1 MAPTIFAL
9 SSGQPPAAIAVVR
22 ISGPAAFEAARA
34 VVGDLPLP
42 RRATLRT
49 VRDPRDGRRLDQALV
64 LVFEAPATA
73 TGEDLVELH
82 LHGGRAVV
90 RAVTEA
96 IGRLPGMRPAQPGE
110 FTRRALANGRI
121 DLAQAE
127 GLGDLLTAETEA
139 QRRAAMASV
148 EGQLSRAVHGWA
160 ARLLTLAAR
169 IEAALDFADEDE
181 VADDPVLAPALAAL
195 AADIGAVLA
204 APPVE
209 RLRDGIRVVLSGAPN
224 AGKSTLFNA
233 LAEREAA
240 IVSPI
245 AGTTRDR
252 IEAPVVREGIAYLLV
267 DTAGLAEATEDPIE
281 AIGIARAGEALAA
294 ADLVLWLDD
303 SPPPDPARS
312 LWLYPRADIR
322 SGSALDERLPVS
334 VYDPESIGALWRAI
348 GERAATLLPPGDA
361 MLLNARQRE
370 LCAAAA
376 GAIVAAAQEPD
387 LLLVAEHLRAARSV
401 LHRITGRADVE
412 AMLDT
417 LFSRFCIGK

>member
-1 MAPTIFAL
+1 MSTIFAL

-34 VVGDLPLP
+34 MLGDLPPP
-42 RRATLRT
+42 RRAALRT
-49 VRDPRDGRRLDQALV
+49 VRDPRDGRRLDQALL

-160 ARLLTLAAR
+160 DRLLTLAAR

-209 RLRDGIRVVLSGAPN
+209 RLRDGLREVLAGAPN

-252 IEAPVVREGIAYLLV
+252 IEAPVLRDGIAYLLV

-281 AIGIARAGEALAA
+281 AIGIARAGEAMAA
-294 ADLVLWLDD
+294 ADLLLWLDD
-303 SPPPDPARS
+303 APPPDPARS
-312 LWLYPRADIR
+312 LWLYPRADSR
-322 SGSALDERLPVS
+322 PLSGSGERLPVS
-334 VYDPESIGALWRAI
+334 VYEPASIAALWRAI
-348 GERAATLLPPGDA
+348 GERASLLLPLGDA
-361 MLLNARQRE
+361 MLMNARQRE

-376 GAIVAAAQEPD
+376 EAIAAAAQQLD
-387 LLLVAEHLRAARSV
+387 LLLVAEHLRTARAA

-412 AMLDT
+412 AMLDA